1 MLSDKQ
7 LIDLMIKEPSWE
19 DVILKIVAEEGM
31 QPWNIDLVKLA
42 DVFIDYL
49 NRMEQLDLRVPAR
62 FVLVTA
68 ILLRMK
74 SDVLVE
80 KRVRSII
87 PESDKPLSAELER
100 LARLPP
106 LQPPV
111 VRMPVSNVSVE
122 ELLTALRK
130 AFEVSERRIEKKE
143 RIRQRV
149 HAAMPPQ
156 EEENISERID
166 RLFNRIQSAL
176 QEIQGTVEFSK
187 LLKGWERREIIRT
200 LLPMLHLSQEGKIKY
215 EQPEL
220 FKEIYIELKKKGEKK
235 VEEKQKGDA

>member
-7 LIDLMIKEPSWE
+7 LIDLMVNEPSWE

-31 QPWNIDLVKLA
+31 EPWNIDLVKLSG
-42 DVFIDYL
+42 VFLDYL
-49 NRMEQLDLRVPAR
+49 NRMEHLDLHVPAR

-74 SDVLVE
+74 SDVLIE
-80 KRVRSII
+80 KRAKSII
-87 PESDKPLSAELER
+87 PESDKPLSAELEK
-100 LARLPP
+100 LSHLPP
-106 LQPPV
+106 LQAPIM
-111 VRMPVSNVSVE
+111 RMPVSNVSID

-143 RIRQRV
+143 KIRQKV

-156 EEENISERID
+156 EEDISERISKLLD
-166 RLFNRIQSAL
+166 KIQFAL
-176 QEIQGTVEFSK
+176 QDIQGTVEFSK
-187 LLKGWERREIIRT
+187 LLKGWDRREIIKT

-220 FKEIYIELKKKGEKK
+220 FKEIFIELRKKEEKK
-235 VEEKQKGDA
+235 VEEKQEGND